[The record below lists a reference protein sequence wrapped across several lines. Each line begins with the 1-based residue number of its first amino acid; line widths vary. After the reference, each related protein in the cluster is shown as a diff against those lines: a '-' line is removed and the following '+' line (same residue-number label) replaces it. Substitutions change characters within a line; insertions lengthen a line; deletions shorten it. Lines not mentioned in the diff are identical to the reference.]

1 MSTVLVT
8 GGTGYIGSHTCV
20 ELLNNG
26 YDIIIVDNFCNSSP
40 NVAERIEQITGKK
53 VKLCK
58 CDLCYDVEKLDEIF
72 KENKIDAVMH
82 FAGLKSVSESIK
94 FPILY
99 YENNVFG
106 TINLCKAMQKHN
118 VKKII
123 FSSSATVYGTSS
135 FAPYDET
142 MPTGDVSNPYGRT
155 KYIVEK
161 LFEDLCN
168 SDALWNVVI
177 LRYFNPIGAHES
189 GLIGESPRG
198 IPNNLMPYISLV
210 AAGKLDTL
218 TIFGKD
224 YDTPDGTCIRDY
236 IHVVDLARGH
246 VCALSG
252 MTKLSGVNVYNLGTS
267 KGTSV
272 LELINAFQ
280 RVTSRKVKYA
290 FGERRKGDIPVVYAN
305 ADKAY
310 KELGFKAEYGI
321 KRMCIDTWRWQCN
334 QD

>member
-26 YDIIIVDNFCNSSP
+26 YDIIIVDNFCNSSSD
-40 NVAERIEQITGKK
+40 VAGKIEQITGKK
-53 VKLCK
+53 VKFYK

-106 TINLCKAMQKHN
+106 TINLCKVMQKNN

-189 GLIGESPRG
+189 GLIGESPQG

-246 VCALSG
+246 VCALNG

-280 RVTSRKVKYA
+280 KVASRKVRYT

-305 ADKAY
+305 ADKVY
-310 KELGFKAEYGI
+310 KEFGFKAEYGI
-321 KRMCIDTWRWQCN
+321 EKMCIDAWRWQCN

>member
-1 MSTVLVT
+1 M
-8 GGTGYIGSHTCV
+8 
-20 ELLNNG
+20 
-26 YDIIIVDNFCNSSP
+26 
-40 NVAERIEQITGKK
+40 
-53 VKLCK
+53 
-58 CDLCYDVEKLDEIF
+58 
-72 KENKIDAVMH
+72 
-82 FAGLKSVSESIK
+82 
-94 FPILY
+94 
-99 YENNVFG
+99 
-106 TINLCKAMQKHN
+106 
-118 VKKII
+118 
-123 FSSSATVYGTSS
+123 
-135 FAPYDET
+135 
-142 MPTGDVSNPYGRT
+142 
-155 KYIVEK
+155 
-161 LFEDLCN
+161 
-168 SDALWNVVI
+168 VI

-189 GLIGESPRG
+189 GLIGESPQG
-198 IPNNLMPYISLV
+198 MPNNLMPYISLV

-252 MTKLSGVNVYNLGTS
+252 MAKLSGVNVYNLGTS

-280 RVTSRKVKYA
+280 KVTSRKVRYT

-321 KRMCIDTWRWQCN
+321 EKMCIDAWRWQCN